1 MGHEAVQQ
9 LACARIPI
17 GDKQFKLY
25 LYPGHDARGH
35 LALVLGEVR
44 GRRDLLI
51 RIHSECF
58 TGEVLGS
65 QRCDCGPQLGNAIE
79 LIGREEAGILIYLRQ
94 EGRGIGLLEK
104 LRAYDLQ
111 DAGYDTV
118 DANLR
123 LGHGADERD
132 YAVAADILR
141 DLEVRSVR
149 VLTNN
154 PAKMESLERSG
165 FPGSS
170 RVPLQPAVTS
180 ENRQYLET
188 KARRMRHRLDLGRS
202 PLLPVPDVPRS
213 PVTLMGPPGASNG
226 RPYVTLTYAQSID
239 GSITVRRGE
248 PMELSCTQS
257 LAMTHELR
265 AQHDA
270 ILVGIETV
278 LADDPRLTVRLAEGP
293 NPIPVVLDSR
303 LRIPLDARLLG
314 NGAVRPWIATTDLA
328 DAGRQRR
335 LEAAGARVMRLPA
348 NPSGQV
354 DLTALLGQFSQAGI
368 RSLMVEGG
376 ARVITSFLSA
386 HLVDRLVLTIAPLLV
401 GGLNAVGNLAELNGC
416 SFPSLRNPRYQSV
429 GSNIV
434 LFGDVRRPN
443 E

>member
-1 MGHEAVQQ
+1 MGHEIIKQ

-25 LYPGHDARGH
+25 LYSGDDGREH
-35 LALVLGEVR
+35 LALVLGDVKEQQ
-44 GRRDLLI
+44 DLLI

-65 QRCDCGPQLGNAIE
+65 RRCDCGPQLYRAIE
-79 LIGREEAGILIYLRQ
+79 LIGQEGAGVLIYLRQ

-118 DANLR
+118 DANIQ
-123 LGHGADERD
+123 LGHGADKRD
-132 YAVAADILR
+132 YAIAAHILR
-141 DLEVRSVR
+141 DLDVRTVR

-154 PAKMESLERSG
+154 PAKMESLERCG
-165 FPGSS
+165 FPGSK
-170 RVPLQPAVTS
+170 RIPLQAEITL

-188 KARRMRHRLDLGRS
+188 KARRMRHYLDLRHSTFQHVHRS
-202 PLLPVPDVPRS
+202 ETS
-213 PVTLMGPPGASNG
+213 PVTLIGPPGTSNG

-248 PMELSCTQS
+248 PMELSCEQS

-278 LADDPRLTVRLAEGP
+278 IADDPRLTVRLAKGP

-303 LRIPLDARLLG
+303 LRIPLNSQLLK
-314 NGAVRPWIATTDLA
+314 NGAVKPWIATTDLA
-328 DAGRQRR
+328 NAERQCQ
-335 LEAAGARVMRLPA
+335 LEELGAKIVRLPA
-348 NPSGQV
+348 NPAGQV
-354 DLTALLGQFSQAGI
+354 DLKILLSEFLRAGI
-368 RSLMVEGG
+368 SSLMVEGG

-386 HLVDRLVLTIAPLLV
+386 NLVDRLVLTIAPLLV
-401 GGLNAVGNLAELNGC
+401 GGLNAVSNLMEPNNY
-416 SFPSLRNPRYQSV
+416 SFPSLHNPRYQSV
-429 GSNIV
+429 GDSIV
-434 LFGDVRRPN
+434 LFGNVRQTK